1 MPLHRVHLGLGI
13 RRVPDERHPLV
24 YLDDIRVERCRASD
38 VEIKDPRAGL
48 VPDQEEVFEP
58 FGNEQRV
65 SVAFALQERVGS
77 DRRRQSDVIYVVCK
91 RA

>member
-24 YLDDIRVERCRASD
+24 HLDDVRVERCRASD